1 MIYDGPLLAG
11 GWGSPYMREPDDVF
25 EDEDIETST
34 PLADATAQR
43 EELRNRFRASIGSI
57 ATDAANRR

>member
-1 MIYDGPLLAG
+1 
-11 GWGSPYMREPDDVF
+11 MREPDDVF

-34 PLADATAQR
+34 PLADAKAQR
-43 EELRNRFRASIGSI
+43 EELRGRFRASIGSI